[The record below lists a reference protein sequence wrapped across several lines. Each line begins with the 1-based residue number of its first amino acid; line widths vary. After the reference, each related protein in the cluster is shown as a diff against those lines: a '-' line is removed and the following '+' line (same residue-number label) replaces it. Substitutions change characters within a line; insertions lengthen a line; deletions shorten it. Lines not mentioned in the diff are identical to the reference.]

1 MGRAWIDDEL
11 RQMPA
16 REEQRRLAA
25 ERRLHQAALIKQ
37 KAPDLM
43 HRLVQEAGVVVD
55 ECRHKAGVD
64 VGVREFQPLPH
75 EGFSVTKVSFPR
87 VYLECRP
94 DYEGQV
100 VCCNLSRTDTHESEP
115 LEWDFNLR
123 FTVNDRDAIELR
135 HDDHTF
141 HDVDEALEFLL
152 KPVLFP
158 PLEQPI

>member
-87 VYLECRP
+87 VYFWSVGPITKARSS
-94 DYEGQV
+94 V
-100 VCCNLSRTDTHESEP
+100 
-115 LEWDFNLR
+115 
-123 FTVNDRDAIELR
+123 AI
-135 HDDHTF
+135 
-141 HDVDEALEFLL
+141 
-152 KPVLFP
+152 
-158 PLEQPI
+158 